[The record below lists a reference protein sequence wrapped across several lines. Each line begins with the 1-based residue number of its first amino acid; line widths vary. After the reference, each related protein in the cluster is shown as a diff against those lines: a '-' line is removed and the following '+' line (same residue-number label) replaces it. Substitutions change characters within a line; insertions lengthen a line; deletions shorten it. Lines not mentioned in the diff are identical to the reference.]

1 MKALNI
7 TMMAALFAAC
17 ASLTSVAEAKG
28 GGGGGGGGK
37 SSHSSHHH
45 HGHNFKSY
53 GFAVYDAGPV
63 CVRWY
68 KHRCVAWY

>member
-7 TMMAALFAAC
+7 TMVAALFAAC
-17 ASLTSVAEAKG
+17 ASLTSVAEAK